1 MTTDQPIACSL
12 TPAQL
17 SERREDFA
25 KLAADALLQTRS
37 ADGAKAELVF
47 AAGKSVRDRLQAIV
61 AAEAECCP
69 FLSMQLRD
77 GADTITLEIL
87 APDGAAA
94 KTLSDLVGSDFKP
107 A

>member
-12 TPAQL
+12 TPAALTQ
-17 SERREDFA
+17 RRDDFA
-25 KLAADALLQTRS
+25 KLAAEALLQTRS
-37 ADGAKAELVF
+37 ADGATAELVF
-47 AAGKSVRDRLQAIV
+47 AAGETVRDRLEAIV

-69 FLSMQLRD
+69 FLTMQLRD

-87 APDGAAA
+87 APDGAA
-94 KTLSDLVGSDFKP
+94 KTLSDLVALDFEP